1 MYGALKYL
9 GKAMAKTGWYTDK
22 INIKKAFNAD
32 PNRQYSELLL
42 PFIANKRSNCLK
54 TGASVG
60 TTRM

>member
-1 MYGALKYL
+1 
-9 GKAMAKTGWYTDK
+9 MAKTGWYTDK